1 MNFAKKLLGGLV
13 LSSVMVSAYAQQP
26 VDQSN
31 QTQDYS
37 AIQKQLQAMIPG
49 LEQFDIQPTGVK
61 GLYQVILGVD
71 VVYMSADG
79 QFLVQG
85 DLIDLKNKVN
95 LTRQISMQ
103 QRIKALAGIPEESMW
118 IYTGDE
124 KAQRKATITVFTDIH
139 CPYCRKLHL
148 EVPELNKAGVTVRY
162 LAYPRAGT
170 ASQSYTDA
178 VSVWCADKPLDAL
191 DQVMKGQKVAE
202 KQCDNP
208 IKQHMQLAQFFQ
220 VNGTPNILVDDGRLI
235 PGYVPAKELIK
246 EIYTK

>member
-13 LSSVMVSAYAQQP
+13 LGSVMLSAYAQTPADQP
-26 VDQSN
+26 DQAH
-31 QTQDYS
+31 DFS
-37 AIQKQLQAMIPG
+37 AIQKQLQTMIPG
-49 LEQFDIQPTGVK
+49 LDHFDIQPTGIK

-71 VVYMSADG
+71 VVYMSEDG

-85 DLIDLKNKVN
+85 DLIDLQNKVN
-95 LTRQISMQ
+95 LTRQVSMQ
-103 QRIKALAGIPEESMW
+103 QRIKALAGIPEASMW
-118 IYTGDE
+118 IYPGDE

-162 LAYPRAGT
+162 LAYPRAGA

-178 VSVWCADKPLDAL
+178 VSVWCADKPLEAL

-246 EIYTK
+246 EIFTK